1 VSVRELIV
9 LGTSSQVPTRH
20 RNHNGYLLRW
30 DGEGLLFD
38 PGEGSQRQLLLA
50 GTPASTV
57 TRLCLT
63 HFHGDHC
70 LGVPG
75 VVQRLSV
82 DGVRHPVR
90 AYFPASGQQF
100 FTRLRHACVFHDLAD
115 VREEPVVADGPIAT
129 GAFGVLEARRLDHSI
144 DAVGYRLIEP
154 DGRRLVP
161 ELLTRFSI
169 AGPAISELQRAGSI
183 QTSGRTVRLSEV
195 SEPRRGQRFGFVM
208 DTRLCDAVYAL
219 ADGADLLVI
228 EATFL
233 SEDSELATR
242 YGHLTARQAA
252 QVAAE
257 CGVRRVVLTHFS
269 QRYTDS
275 QRYRDEAAEVF
286 DGDLVIA
293 EDLARVSVPK
303 RI

>member
-1 VSVRELIV
+1 M

-50 GTPASTV
+50 GAPASTV

-100 FTRLRHACVFHDLAD
+100 FARLRHACVFHDLAE

-161 ELLTRFSI
+161 ELLTRFGI
-169 AGPAISELQRAGSI
+169 AGPAIGELQRAGSI

-257 CGVRRVVLTHFS
+257 CGVRRLVLTHFS